1 MGQETGNGRF
11 GFVLGL
17 RGKESFWLA
26 RGENETE
33 GKRLESG
40 TKGVFVLWSGVCG
53 RKESAGAVSGAVGWR
68 RGRLLLIHGS
78 ENQKQGGRP
87 CFFFLF
93 FSKGGSDQKKKMKRV

>member
-1 MGQETGNGRF
+1 MGPETGNGRF

-40 TKGVFVLWSGVCG
+40 RKGVFVLWSSVCG
-53 RKESAGAVSGAVGWR
+53 VIRQPSIARNGNLGKAREMAYAAC
-68 RGRLLLIHGS
+68 LC
-78 ENQKQGGRP
+78 GGILP
-87 CFFFLF
+87 C
-93 FSKGGSDQKKKMKRV
+93 SH

>member
-1 MGQETGNGRF
+1 MEPETGNGRF

-40 TKGVFVLWSGVCG
+40 RRECAGAVSGAVG
-53 RKESAGAVSGAVGWR
+53 RRECAGAVSGAVGWR
-68 RGRLLLIHGS
+68 RGRL
-78 ENQKQGGRP
+78 
-87 CFFFLF
+87 C
-93 FSKGGSDQKKKMKRV
+93 